1 MSQYLRVSD
10 CNINLTFTSSTD
22 CPATGAA
29 SSNSACADGQ
39 YICRGVIQVPQDMYT
54 AVQDN
59 ECTPNASGT
68 TTICQ
73 GNELDLTTYLSIQ
86 QGQCC
91 LQCPGQPDCT
101 ADASE
106 VQQNTSQPAVAAHD
120 CGSFTVSIAVGSS
133 LEGISLE
140 DLLDTAVS
148 GGLLDLYLQA
158 SALPDASV
166 LTVGPT
172 EVLLKPPPQA
182 PQPAPQPGIAN
193 STLFSAA
200 MNITTGS
207 SCSVQLQEDTLL
219 CQALPGYLADLSH
232 CTAPPQESTW
242 RLYGGIGCKGPHWE
256 YTPWGQCSAK
266 CGGGSASR
274 QALCLANAS
283 DASVAQPSVC
293 ADLPMPEPL
302 VRQCNLSPC
311 EIHTWS
317 VGPWGACTA
326 PCQGQS

>member
-1 MSQYLRVSD
+1 MLPSARLRSHPCAIVVLCCVVATLADTAAPSERHVPRSNTLPRRGRSLTETTECYTAETAAASVNTTVQLQVEQQLQSVEVQQSLASAMSQYLRVSD

-172 EVLLKPPPQA
+172 
-182 PQPAPQPGIAN
+182 G
-193 STLFSAA
+193 TLFCLQLRKCGAA
-200 MNITTGS
+200 SRCIPKRCSQEQSLPLYPEQYCHLLPYFAS
-207 SCSVQLQEDTLL
+207 SCSIITGFVQQLDQH
-219 CQALPGYLADLSH
+219 A
-232 CTAPPQESTW
+232 
-242 RLYGGIGCKGPHWE
+242 
-256 YTPWGQCSAK
+256 
-266 CGGGSASR
+266 
-274 QALCLANAS
+274 
-283 DASVAQPSVC
+283 
-293 ADLPMPEPL
+293 
-302 VRQCNLSPC
+302 
-311 EIHTWS
+311 
-317 VGPWGACTA
+317 
-326 PCQGQS
+326 